1 MGGSHCSIEDSHECF
16 ILKMNVSLLYF
27 LSIKLRDK
35 IATGSFDKTC
45 KLWCAETGKCFHT
58 YRGHM
63 GEIVCIMI
71 CFK

>member
-1 MGGSHCSIEDSHECF
+1 M
-16 ILKMNVSLLYF
+16 LYF